1 MNYVAVGARGLWKCL
16 LIIWAGPNTFVALL
30 IAVANCATGGRLR
43 LRRGALESFGGVVAK
58 GIRRFPTGPQ
68 TAGVTLGHMIFG
80 QTARGLEAV
89 TNHERVHV
97 KQYERLGPFFLP
109 TYFFLS
115 ARAWWRGQDPYMD
128 NPLEIEAYKVKG

>member
-1 MNYVAVGARGLWKCL
+1 M
-16 LIIWAGPNTFVALL
+16 LIIWAGPNTCVGVL
-30 IAVANCATGGRLR
+30 IALPNCLAGGQLR
-43 LRRGALESFGGVVAK
+43 FRDGALESFGGAVARA
-58 GIRRFPTGPQ
+58 IRRFPTGPS
-68 TAGVTLGHMIFG
+68 TGGVTLGHLILG
-80 QTARGLEAV
+80 QTAAGLEAV

-109 TYFFLS
+109 VYFFFS